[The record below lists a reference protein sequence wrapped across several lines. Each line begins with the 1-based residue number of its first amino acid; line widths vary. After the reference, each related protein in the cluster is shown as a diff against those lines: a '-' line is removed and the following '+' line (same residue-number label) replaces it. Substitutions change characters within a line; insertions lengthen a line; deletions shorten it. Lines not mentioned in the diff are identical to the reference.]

1 MDSKNEKP
9 KSQTSTP
16 CEEAGSQAPQA
27 QENRPNQEIECGASS
42 PGVAKEPT
50 KEAPGNNGDGE
61 KVEVDE
67 VQNVA
72 QKFLAKRGEKAAEYI
87 DIIEDMLGDYSYR
100 FAEQTLIGIYDFIEK
115 NNYITDKQIEAIDN
129 IKKSIYERQF

>member
-9 KSQTSTP
+9 KSQTNTP
-16 CEEAGSQAPQA
+16 CEKAGSQAPQA
-27 QENRPNQEIECGASS
+27 QENRPPQEVERGASS
-42 PGVAKEPT
+42 PGVAQEPT
-50 KEAPGNNGDGE
+50 KETPSNNGDGE